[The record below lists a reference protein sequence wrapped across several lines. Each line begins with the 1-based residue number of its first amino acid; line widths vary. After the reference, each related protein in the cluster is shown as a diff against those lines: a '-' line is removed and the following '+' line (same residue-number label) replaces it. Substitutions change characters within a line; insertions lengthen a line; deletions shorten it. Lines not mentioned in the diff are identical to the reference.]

1 MSDFIAHVIAEL
13 DTSKVEAQLNALTNK
28 KYKLQF
34 DTLNASSITKDLENE
49 MAKAGKSAGSS
60 FSKNLSQSLSGA
72 NVSKQ
77 FSSINS
83 SIAQTNKNLNNVN
96 VHGLGNIVGSLTKYF
111 SAYRLIANSMQ
122 ELKNGFQFVN
132 ELDDAITNISYTM
145 DVSTS
150 QLQKFSTQAI
160 QMAQDLHTSAKTV
173 LESATLYA
181 NANESIESI
190 LTKTQTA
197 TMLSNVT
204 GMGGEKSAKTLQS
217 IMNQFDLTQDDL
229 LSISDTLQSVSQSM
243 AYDFSAGIDQIA
255 SGISTSGSVAKDA
268 GLSLQQYSSMLG
280 TIIEQTGLG
289 GSQVG
294 NALKTIFTRITKAS
308 ETSGTL
314 ASDISNAEASLRAV
328 GVEVRSSSGEFR
340 DLDSILGDLSNK
352 WDSISDTEKSN
363 ISFEVA
369 GTRQTNIIKS
379 LMKSWDKYE
388 QRVEDATNLTDSPTL
403 ANQEKYAESM
413 TGHLEELSAAAE
425 SFWATFIDTQSAK
438 SAVDFLTNVINLL
451 QKLTST
457 FGSLG
462 TIGAGMTLFSLFK
475 HGSYFTTMASAI
487 AESTGKFENFGAA
500 VSMAGTDLKGFLK
513 TPSGIATAVGAATAV
528 IGIAVQAYQNYQ
540 RELRETRE
548 AQLEQAQAAIS
559 NADAFEDA
567 YVLASQYAG
576 KTSLTADEESKFKAA
591 VEGASEALGGKSDA
605 FDSASGS
612 AQTYLEKLQA
622 VEAEQIK
629 QAKIDATKERD
640 AAEKLLKSDA
650 YSGWS
655 GSKVTIDLSGRTA
668 IEEFMEAKKVLQG
681 LMKDYIDEGTHG
693 EELEPLNWDIDNSN
707 MDAVV
712 DYYYKLINLQDQLAD
727 KNLTNND
734 IYDDSSKIIKNLK
747 DDVGAYVKAKYDE
760 LKYSYEAKNGIPTTV
775 EEYNKMHDSILDNID
790 ASHEYKDVLS
800 DMMQQ
805 DFSESIDFD
814 AIGESAGN
822 AAEQI
827 EKAAAN
833 ATSSLAQMS
842 QKAQDVVSSI
852 KSVQDVLN
860 AQTTGESMSLS
871 DWNAEELKDYR
882 SALEYVNGSLQLN
895 ADKVNEIVKAKGEEQ
910 KAVNDANK
918 AYAEAQYLA
927 NAGEIE
933 KLRAKIRDNTFAAD
947 ENADSVQ
954 SQIEAYQAQNDTL
967 LDTINSYDLMNASIT
982 EATSA
987 YQNWLNAQNAAQSGD
1002 MFDSSLEAM
1011 KKINDTL
1018 NDAESDSYGRIGN
1031 KDYKAAVDF
1040 IVPDSVDHED
1050 TEAVNSYMQS
1060 ISDLFTHDSD
1070 GNRNGLDIQAFC
1082 QKAVDAGLMTL
1093 DESTEEY
1100 KIAGQQTM
1108 QEFADGLGLSLPL
1121 VQAMFG
1127 EMEEFGAEFDWA
1139 DEANK
1144 TIGDLGVSATEAAEK
1159 LRSIDQ
1165 FKDLKIQM
1173 DVSDLATSE
1182 EKISALDA
1190 TIAEMQGVKGKV
1202 AVDSSE
1208 AEYANQVIQ
1217 YCITQKQM
1225 LSQPEVM
1232 QVDTSLVEGKIGEA
1246 IALFQQFQQAKE
1258 QLEATQALG
1267 LDTTQAQANLDAVTQ
1282 KIQGLDENVTATL
1295 NIDTSSVD
1303 TIQQSISN
1311 LTCEMMVKAGIDDS
1325 AIIGFQSE
1333 EHDAQ
1338 GKVTWDNDT
1347 AAVDAYSAAQK
1358 AANGTVKWYN
1368 DTSLVKTTFTATGT
1382 INWTNSGGGHSLNG
1396 TAHAY
1401 GTARASGDWGTA
1413 PGGETLV
1420 GELGQEIVVDPRTG
1434 MWYTVGDSGAE
1445 FVNIPKNA
1453 IVFNHKQT
1461 QSLLANGFVSGRA
1474 TALVGGTA
1482 AVTGG
1487 IKVSQAKK
1495 SSAYNEPV
1503 KKKSSSSNTATKSYN
1518 KSSKNNGSGSS
1529 KSSSS
1534 TTKDFEETFDW
1545 VEIALNR
1552 ISEAIDRVKT
1562 KAESVYKALTTK
1574 NNALG
1579 DEMALLSEKIELQ
1592 NQAYSQY
1599 MAQANSV
1606 GLSGEWQEK
1615 VKNGSIE
1622 LSKITD
1628 EDLADKIKDFQDFYE
1643 KAIEAKDAIAD
1654 LHEEIASLYKDKF
1667 DNVSDKYE
1675 GDLALLGHLTNV
1687 YKTGMDALQAQGYK
1701 GSIVYYKA
1709 LKQAETESIGVLKE
1723 ELKSMI
1729 DAYSEAM
1736 NSGEIEKGS
1745 SAWYDMQKAINSVK
1759 ESIQDAELSLLQ
1771 YEKSMRELNWEY
1783 FDYMEDR
1790 ISNITDEADFLIDL
1804 MANGKLFDDK
1814 GQMTDTGMA
1823 TMGLHGQNYNVD
1835 MAQADQYAKAIKEL
1849 NAEIAK
1855 DPYNTDLI
1863 ERRQELLEL
1872 QRKSILAAED
1882 EKQAMI
1888 DLVKDGIEAQLDSLK
1903 DLIDAYTDSLDSAK
1917 DLYDY
1922 QKKVKE
1928 QSDEIASLQKQLSA
1942 YAGDNSEET
1951 KATIQKIQVD
1961 LSKAM
1966 EELQE
1971 TEYEQYISDQKK
1983 LLDELYTEYETIL
1996 NARLDDV
2003 DALISDMIDTIN
2015 ANSSSIGDTIQ
2026 QECANVGYTL
2036 TESMNS
2042 IWTNEGGAFAVISKY
2057 GEQFL
2062 SQNTSTLNAILGI
2075 KAYTDA
2081 LIAKAD
2087 AEAKAKAEA
2096 TKKQTEASK
2105 PASQPSKPSNN
2116 TPSTPSKPARTD
2128 KDYYGV
2134 ALAIWNGNYGWG
2146 TGNTRVS
2153 RLKAKGFDAN
2163 RVQSIVN
2170 QMGREGYVRSGAW
2183 VGRYQGIRD
2192 LSPYHYNKYAVG
2204 LKNAPKAENA
2214 WVNELGNESIV
2225 KPSENAI
2232 VTHIAKGDSVLT
2244 ADATRNIWDMASD
2257 PSDFISKNLFSNGVR
2272 SDVEPRVYVDN
2283 RKIGEVEFNL
2293 PNVLNYEDFMR
2304 RMQRDNK
2311 FEGMIQDMTIGI
2323 VAGKSSLAKNKYRW

>member
-13 DTSKVEAQLNALTNK
+13 DTSKAEAQLNALTSK

-34 DTLNASSITKDLENE
+34 DTVDTASMMKNLESD
-49 MAKAGKSAGSS
+49 MAKAGKDAGSS
-60 FSKNLSQSLSGA
+60 FSKNLSQSLSSA
-72 NVSKQ
+72 NVNKQ
-77 FSSINS
+77 FSSINN

-96 VHGLGNIVGSLTKYF
+96 VHGLDNVIGSVTKYF
-111 SAYRLIANSMQ
+111 SAYRLIANGLQ
-122 ELKNGFQFVN
+122 ELKNGFQLVTAV
-132 ELDDAITNISYTM
+132 DDAMTNISYTM

-150 QLQKFSTQAI
+150 QLQKFSAQAI

-173 LESATLYA
+173 LEASTLYA

-190 LTKTQTA
+190 LAKTQTA

-204 GMGGEKSAKTLQS
+204 GMTGEKSAKTLQS

-314 ASDISNAEASLRAV
+314 ASDISNAEASLRSV
-328 GVEVRSSSGEFR
+328 GIEVRSSSGEFR
-340 DLDSILGDLSNK
+340 DLDSILGELAGK
-352 WDSISDTEKSN
+352 WDSLTDVEKSN

-379 LMKSWDKYE
+379 LMDSWDKYK
-388 QRVEDATNLTDSPTL
+388 QRVEDATNLTESPTL

-567 YVLASQYAG
+567 YVLAAQYAG

-612 AQTYLEKLQA
+612 AQTYLEKLQE

-629 QAKIDATKERD
+629 QAKINATKERD

-655 GSKVTIDLSGRTA
+655 GSKVTIDLSGRTGVD
-668 IEEFMEAKKVLQG
+668 EFVKAKEVLEG
-681 LMKDYIDEGTHG
+681 LMKDYIDLGTYG
-693 EELEPLNWDIDNSN
+693 EELEPLNWDADTSN

-747 DDVGAYVKAKYDE
+747 DDVDAYVKAKYDE

-775 EEYNKMHDSILDNID
+775 EEYDKMHDSILNNID
-790 ASHEYKDVLS
+790 ASQEYKDVLS

-814 AIGESAGN
+814 EIGESAEN

-954 SQIEAYQAQNDTL
+954 AQIEAYQAQNDTL

-1060 ISDLFTHDSD
+1060 ISDLFTHDSE

-1127 EMEEFGAEFDWA
+1127 EMEEFGAEFNWA

-1190 TIAEMQGVKGKV
+1190 TIAEMQEVKGKV

-1258 QLEATQALG
+1258 QLEAIQALG

-1282 KIQGLDENVTATL
+1282 KIQGLDENVTTTL
-1295 NIDTSSVD
+1295 SIDTSSVD
-1303 TIQQSISN
+1303 SIQETINN
-1311 LTCEMMVKAGIDDS
+1311 LTCKMLVDVGIDDS
-1325 AIIGFQSE
+1325 AIIGYQSE
-1333 EHDAQ
+1333 EHDAK
-1338 GKVTWDNDT
+1338 GTVEWDNNT

-1358 AANGTVKWYN
+1358 AATGEVKWYN
-1368 DTSLVKTTFTATGT
+1368 NTSLVKTTFTATGT

-1401 GTARASGDWGTA
+1401 GTAKASGDWGTA

-1654 LHEEIASLYKDKF
+1654 LHEEIAKLYKDKF

-1701 GSIVYYKA
+1701 GSTVYYKA

-1903 DLIDAYTDSLDSAK
+1903 DLMDAYTDSLDSAK

-1961 LSKAM
+1961 LSKAI

-2042 IWTNEGGAFAVISKY
+2042 IWTNEGGAFTVISKY

-2105 PASQPSKPSNN
+2105 PASQPSKPS

-2153 RLKAKGFDAN
+2153 RLQAKGFDAN

-2257 PSDFISKNLFSNGVR
+2257 PSDFISKNLFRNDILSGI
-2272 SDVEPRVYVDN
+2272 EPYMNVNNSRID
-2283 RKIGEVEFNL
+2283 EVTFNL
-2293 PNVLNYEDFMR
+2293 PSVVNYEEFMNR
-2304 RMQRDNK
+2304 AKKDMK
-2311 FEGMIQDMTIGI
+2311 FERMIQDMTIGR
-2323 VAGKSSLAKNKYRW
+2323 AMGGSQFAKNKYRW

>member
-13 DTSKVEAQLNALTNK
+13 DTSKAEAQLNALTNK

-34 DTLNASSITKDLENE
+34 DTLNASSITKDLESE

-173 LESATLYA
+173 LEASTLYA

-190 LTKTQTA
+190 LAKTQTA

-204 GMGGEKSAKTLQS
+204 GMTGEKSAKTLQS

-340 DLDSILGDLSNK
+340 DLDSILGDLSDK

-369 GTRQTNIIKS
+369 GTRQTNIIKN

-413 TGHLEELSAAAE
+413 TGHFEELSAAAE

-462 TIGAGMTLFSLFK
+462 TIGAGMTLFSVFK
-475 HGSYFTTMASAI
+475 NRSYLSSLLSVFTDYEKSI
-487 AESTGKFENFGAA
+487 SNIGAA
-500 VSMAGTDLKGFLK
+500 ASMAGADLKNFLK

-540 RELRETRE
+540 KELRETRE

-629 QAKIDATKERD
+629 QAKINATKERD

-655 GSKVTIDLSGRTA
+655 GSKVTIDLSGRTGVD
-668 IEEFMEAKKVLQG
+668 EFVKAKEVLEG
-681 LMKDYIDEGTHG
+681 LMKDYIDLGTYG
-693 EELEPLNWDIDNSN
+693 EELEPLNWDVDNSN

-712 DYYYKLINLQDQLAD
+712 DYYYQLINLQDQLAD

-747 DDVGAYVKAKYDE
+747 DDVDAYVKAKYDE

-775 EEYNKMHDSILDNID
+775 EEYDKMHDSILNNID
-790 ASHEYKDVLS
+790 ASQEYKDVLS

-967 LDTINSYDLMNASIT
+967 LDTINSYELMNASIT

-1127 EMEEFGAEFDWA
+1127 EMEEFGAEFNWA

-1190 TIAEMQGVKGKV
+1190 TIAEMQEVKGKV

-1401 GTARASGDWGTA
+1401 GTAKASGDWGTA

-1534 TTKDFEETFDW
+1534 STKDFEETFDW

-1654 LHEEIASLYKDKF
+1654 LHEEIAKLYKDKF

-1687 YKTGMDALQAQGYK
+1687 YKTGMDTLQAQGYK
-1701 GSIVYYKA
+1701 GSTVYYKA
-1709 LKQAETESIGVLKE
+1709 LQKAETESIGVLKE

-1783 FDYMEDR
+1783 FDYMEER

-1903 DLIDAYTDSLDSAK
+1903 DLMDAYTDSLDSAK

-1971 TEYEQYISDQKK
+1971 TEYDRYITDQKK
-1983 LLDELYTEYETIL
+1983 LLDDLYNEYELSL
-1996 NARLDDV
+1996 NARLDNV
-2003 DALISDMIDTIN
+2003 DAFLSDMIDSIN
-2015 ANSSSIGDTIQ
+2015 ANSSSISDTIQ

-2036 TESMNS
+2036 SETMNS
-2042 IWTNEGGAFAVISKY
+2042 IWTNDGGAFTVISKY
-2057 GEQFL
+2057 GDQFL
-2062 SQNTSTLNAILGI
+2062 TQNTSTLNAILGI

-2153 RLKAKGFDAN
+2153 RLQAKGFDAN

-2214 WVNELGNESIV
+2214 WVNELGSESIV

-2257 PSDFISKNLFSNGVR
+2257 PSDFISKNLFSNGIL
-2272 SDVEPRVYVDN
+2272 SGIEPYVNVDN
-2283 RKIGEVEFNL
+2283 SKIEKVEFIL
-2293 PNVLNYEDFMR
+2293 PNVQNYEDIMNR
-2304 RMQRDNK
+2304 ARKDMK
-2311 FEGMIQDMTIGI
+2311 FEGMIQAMTVRRLTG
-2323 VAGKSSLAKNKYRW
+2323 GSSLAKYKYKW

>member
-13 DTSKVEAQLNALTNK
+13 DTSKAEAQINALTNK
-28 KYKLQF
+28 KYKIQF
-34 DTLNASSITKDLENE
+34 DTINASSITKDLESE

-60 FSKNLSQSLSGA
+60 FSKSLSQSLSGA

-83 SIAQTNKNLNNVN
+83 SIAQTNKNLNNIN
-96 VHGLGNIVGSLTKYF
+96 VHGFGNIVGSLTKYF

-132 ELDDAITNISYTM
+132 KLDDAITN
-145 DVSTS
+145 
-150 QLQKFSTQAI
+150 
-160 QMAQDLHTSAKTV
+160 
-173 LESATLYA
+173 
-181 NANESIESI
+181 
-190 LTKTQTA
+190 
-197 TMLSNVT
+197 
-204 GMGGEKSAKTLQS
+204 
-217 IMNQFDLTQDDL
+217 
-229 LSISDTLQSVSQSM
+229 
-243 AYDFSAGIDQIA
+243 
-255 SGISTSGSVAKDA
+255 
-268 GLSLQQYSSMLG
+268 
-280 TIIEQTGLG
+280 
-289 GSQVG
+289 
-294 NALKTIFTRITKAS
+294 
-308 ETSGTL
+308 
-314 ASDISNAEASLRAV
+314 
-328 GVEVRSSSGEFR
+328 
-340 DLDSILGDLSNK
+340 
-352 WDSISDTEKSN
+352 
-363 ISFEVA
+363 
-369 GTRQTNIIKS
+369 
-379 LMKSWDKYE
+379 
-388 QRVEDATNLTDSPTL
+388 
-403 ANQEKYAESM
+403 
-413 TGHLEELSAAAE
+413 
-425 SFWATFIDTQSAK
+425 
-438 SAVDFLTNVINLL
+438 
-451 QKLTST
+451 
-457 FGSLG
+457 
-462 TIGAGMTLFSLFK
+462 
-475 HGSYFTTMASAI
+475 
-487 AESTGKFENFGAA
+487 
-500 VSMAGTDLKGFLK
+500 
-513 TPSGIATAVGAATAV
+513 
-528 IGIAVQAYQNYQ
+528 
-540 RELRETRE
+540 
-548 AQLEQAQAAIS
+548 IS

-612 AQTYLEKLQA
+612 AQTYLEKLQE
-622 VEAEQIK
+622 VEAEQVK
-629 QAKIDATKERD
+629 QAKINATKERD

-681 LMKDYIDEGTHG
+681 LMKDYIDEGTYG
-693 EELEPLNWDIDNSN
+693 EELEPLNWDVDNSN

-747 DDVGAYVKAKYDE
+747 DDVDAYVKAKYDE
-760 LKYSYEAKNGIPTTV
+760 LKYSYEAQNGIPTTV
-775 EEYNKMHDSILDNID
+775 DEYNKMHDSILNNID
-790 ASHEYKDVLS
+790 ASQEYKDVLS

-860 AQTTGESMSLS
+860 AQTTGKSMSLS
-871 DWNAEELKDYR
+871 DWNSEELKDYR
-882 SALEYVNGSLQLN
+882 STLEYVNGSLQLN

-910 KAVNDANK
+910 IAVNDANK
-918 AYAEAQYLA
+918 AYAESQYLA

-933 KLRAKIRDNTFAAD
+933 KLRAKIRDNTFAQD

-954 SQIEAYQAQNDTL
+954 AQIESYQAQNDTL
-967 LDTINSYDLMNASIT
+967 LDTINSYDLMNTSIT

-987 YQNWLNAQNAAQSGD
+987 YQNWLNAQKAAQSGD

-1050 TEAVNSYMQS
+1050 TEDVNSYMQS

-1070 GNRNGLDIQAFC
+1070 GNRNGLDIQA
-1082 QKAVDAGLMTL
+1082 
-1093 DESTEEY
+1093 
-1100 KIAGQQTM
+1100 
-1108 QEFADGLGLSLPL
+1108 
-1121 VQAMFG
+1121 
-1127 EMEEFGAEFDWA
+1127 
-1139 DEANK
+1139 
-1144 TIGDLGVSATEAAEK
+1144 
-1159 LRSIDQ
+1159 
-1165 FKDLKIQM
+1165 
-1173 DVSDLATSE
+1173 
-1182 EKISALDA
+1182 
-1190 TIAEMQGVKGKV
+1190 
-1202 AVDSSE
+1202 
-1208 AEYANQVIQ
+1208 
-1217 YCITQKQM
+1217 

-1282 KIQGLDENVTATL
+1282 KIQGLDENVTTTL
-1295 NIDTSSVD
+1295 SIDTSSVD
-1303 TIQQSISN
+1303 SIQETINN
-1311 LTCEMMVKAGIDDS
+1311 LTCKMLVDVGIDDS
-1325 AIIGFQSE
+1325 AIIGYQSE
-1333 EHDAQ
+1333 EHDAK
-1338 GKVTWDNDT
+1338 GTVEWDNNT

-1358 AANGTVKWYN
+1358 AATGEVKWYN
-1368 DTSLVKTTFTATGT
+1368 NTSLVKTTFTATGT

-1401 GTARASGDWGTA
+1401 GTAKASGDWGTA

-1503 KKKSSSSNTATKSYN
+1503 KKKSSSSNTAKKSYN
-1518 KSSKNNGSGSS
+1518 KSSS
-1529 KSSSS
+1529 KSSGGSTSS
-1534 TTKDFEETFDW
+1534 SSSTKDFEETFDW

-1574 NNALG
+1574 NSALG

-1654 LHEEIASLYKDKF
+1654 LHEEIAKLYKDKF

-1687 YKTGMDALQAQGYK
+1687 YKTGMDTLQAQGYK
-1701 GSIVYYKA
+1701 GSTVYYKA
-1709 LKQAETESIGVLKE
+1709 LQKAETESIGVLKE

-1759 ESIQDAELSLLQ
+1759 ESIQDAELSLIQ

-1971 TEYEQYISDQKK
+1971 TEYDRYITDQKK
-1983 LLDELYTEYETIL
+1983 LLDDLYNEYELSL
-1996 NARLDDV
+1996 NARLDNV
-2003 DALISDMIDTIN
+2003 DAFLSDMIDSIN
-2015 ANSSSIGDTIQ
+2015 ANSSSISDTIQ

-2036 TESMNS
+2036 SETMNS
-2042 IWTNEGGAFAVISKY
+2042 IWTNDGGAFTVISKY
-2057 GEQFL
+2057 GDQFL
-2062 SQNTSTLNAILGI
+2062 TQNTSTLNAILGI

-2153 RLKAKGFDAN
+2153 RLQAKGFDAN

-2214 WVNELGNESIV
+2214 WVNELGSESIV

-2272 SDVEPRVYVDN
+2272 SDIEPRVYVDN

>member
-13 DTSKVEAQLNALTNK
+13 DTSKAEAQLNALTSK

-34 DTLNASSITKDLENE
+34 DTLNASSITKDLESE

-96 VHGLGNIVGSLTKYF
+96 VHGLDNVIGSVTKYF
-111 SAYRLIANSMQ
+111 SAYRLIANGLQ
-122 ELKNGFQFVN
+122 ELKNGFQLVTAV
-132 ELDDAITNISYTM
+132 DDAMTNISYTM

-150 QLQKFSTQAI
+150 QLQKFSAQAI

-173 LESATLYA
+173 LEASTLYA

-190 LTKTQTA
+190 LTKTRTA

-204 GMGGEKSAKTLQS
+204 SMGGEKSAKTLQS

-340 DLDSILGDLSNK
+340 DLDSILGDLSDK

-369 GTRQTNIIKS
+369 GTRQNNIIKS

-388 QRVEDATNLTDSPTL
+388 QRVEDATNLTNSPTL

-425 SFWATFIDTQSAK
+425 SFWTTFIDTQSAK
-438 SAVDFLTNVINLL
+438 SAVDFLTNVIGLL
-451 QKLTST
+451 EKLTST

-475 HGSYFTTMASAI
+475 NRSYFSTMASAI

-612 AQTYLEKLQA
+612 AQTYLEKLQE
-622 VEAEQIK
+622 VEAEQVK
-629 QAKIDATKERD
+629 QAKINATKERD

-655 GSKVTIDLSGRTA
+655 GSKVTIDLSGRTGVD
-668 IEEFMEAKKVLQG
+668 EFVKAKEVLEG
-681 LMKDYIDEGTHG
+681 LMKDYIDLGTYG
-693 EELEPLNWDIDNSN
+693 EELEPLNWDADTSN

-712 DYYYKLINLQDQLAD
+712 DYYYQLINLQDQLAD

-747 DDVGAYVKAKYDE
+747 DDVDAYVKAKYDE

-775 EEYNKMHDSILDNID
+775 DEYNKMHDSILNNID
-790 ASHEYKDVLS
+790 ASQEYKDVLS

-814 AIGESAGN
+814 AIGDSAGN

-860 AQTTGESMSLS
+860 AQTTGKSMSLS
-871 DWNAEELKDYR
+871 DWNSEELKDYR

-895 ADKVNEIVKAKGEEQ
+895 ADKVNEIVKAKSEEQ
-910 KAVNDANK
+910 IAVNDANK
-918 AYAEAQYLA
+918 AYAESQYLA

-933 KLRAKIRDNTFAAD
+933 KLRAKIRDNTFAAN
-947 ENADSVQ
+947 ENAESVQ
-954 SQIEAYQAQNDTL
+954 AQIEAYQAQNDTL

-987 YQNWLNAQNAAQSGD
+987 YQNWLNAQNGSDYGD
-1002 MFDSSLEAM
+1002 M
-1011 KKINDTL
+1011 T
-1018 NDAESDSYGRIGN
+1018 NDAVSAIQRIRDTYDSNSDVFGDFGS
-1031 KDYKAAVDF
+1031 KKFEAAIDF
-1040 IVPDSVDHED
+1040 IVPDSVDGDDLSAIE
-1050 TEAVNSYMQS
+1050 SYM
-1060 ISDLFTHDSD
+1060 SDFKQYLKFDD
-1070 GNRNGLDIQAFC
+1070 NG
-1082 QKAVDAGLMTL
+1082 AVDGLNIDKFLENSVNAGLMKYSEDDGFQIL
-1093 DESTEEY
+1093 GGKKMED
-1100 KIAGQQTM
+1100 
-1108 QEFADGLGLSLPL
+1108 FAEGLNMSSGM
-1121 VQAMFG
+1121 VQAF
-1127 EMEEFGAEFDWA
+1127 FDKLQLKGADFDWA

-1190 TIAEMQGVKGKV
+1190 TIAEMQEVKGKV

-1258 QLEATQALG
+1258 QLEAIQALG

-1396 TAHAY
+1396 TAHAC
-1401 GTARASGDWGTA
+1401 GTAKAGGDWGTA
-1413 PGGETLV
+1413 PGGKTLV
-1420 GELGQEIVVDPRTG
+1420 GELGREIVVDPHTG
-1434 MWYTVGDSGAE
+1434 RWYTVGDNGAE
-1445 FVNIPKNA
+1445 FRDIPAGA
-1453 IVFNHKQT
+1453 IVFNHIQSE
-1461 QSLLANGFVSGRA
+1461 SLLENGYVAGRAAALVSG
-1474 TALVGGTA
+1474 TALV
-1482 AVTGG
+1482 TGG
-1487 IKVSQAKK
+1487 YKPYKPSSSPSTKK
-1495 SSAYNEPV
+1495 S
-1503 KKKSSSSNTATKSYN
+1503 
-1518 KSSKNNGSGSS
+1518 SS

-1534 TTKDFEETFDW
+1534 SGGSSSSRSSSGSSSLKSSSSSSSSSSEKDFEETFDW
-1545 VEIALNR
+1545 IEIAIKR
-1552 ISEAIDRVKT
+1552 ISEAIDRVKV
-1562 KAESVYKALTTK
+1562 KAESAFKTLAK
-1574 NNALG
+1574 RNSAAA
-1579 DEMALLSEKIELQ
+1579 DEISLITQQINTQ
-1592 NQAYSQY
+1592 NQAYTRY
-1599 MAQANSV
+1599 MQQANSV
-1606 GLSGEWQEK
+1606 GLSSDWMDK
-1615 VKNGSIE
+1615 VKNGTIDIST
-1622 LSKITD
+1622 ITD

-1643 KAIEAKDAIAD
+1643 KAIETKDAVAD

-1701 GSIVYYKA
+1701 GSTVYYKA
-1709 LKQAETESIGVLKE
+1709 LQKAETESIVVLKE

-1759 ESIQDAELSLLQ
+1759 ESIQDAELSLIQ

-1903 DLIDAYTDSLDSAK
+1903 DLMDAYTDSLDSAK

-2042 IWTNEGGAFAVISKY
+2042 IWTNEGGAFTVISKY

-2087 AEAKAKAEA
+2087 AEAKAKEEA

-2153 RLKAKGFDAN
+2153 RLQAKGFDAN

-2214 WVNELGNESIV
+2214 WVNELGSESIV

-2272 SDVEPRVYVDN
+2272 SDVKPRVYVDN

>member
-13 DTSKVEAQLNALTNK
+13 DTSKAEAQINALTSK
-28 KYKLQF
+28 KHKLQF
-34 DTLNASSITKDLENE
+34 DTVDTASMMKNLESD
-49 MAKAGKSAGSS
+49 MAKAGKDAGSS
-60 FSKNLSQSLSGA
+60 FSKNLSQSLSSA
-72 NVSKQ
+72 NVNKQ
-77 FSSINS
+77 FSSINN

-96 VHGLGNIVGSLTKYF
+96 VHGLDNVIGSVTKYF
-111 SAYRLIANSMQ
+111 SAYRLIANGLQ
-122 ELKNGFQFVN
+122 ELKNGFQLVTAV
-132 ELDDAITNISYTM
+132 DDAMTNISYTM

-150 QLQKFSTQAI
+150 QLQKFSAQAI

-173 LESATLYA
+173 LEASTLYA

-204 GMGGEKSAKTLQS
+204 SMGGEKSAKTLQS

-289 GSQVG
+289 GSQIG

-340 DLDSILGDLSNK
+340 DLDSILGDLSDK

-388 QRVEDATNLTDSPTL
+388 QRVEDATNLTNSPTL

-475 HGSYFTTMASAI
+475 HGSYFSTMASAI

-591 VEGASEALGGKSDA
+591 VESASEALGGKSDA

-612 AQTYLEKLQA
+612 AQTYLEKLQE
-622 VEAEQIK
+622 VEAEQIR
-629 QAKIDATKERD
+629 QAKINATKERD

-681 LMKDYIDEGTHG
+681 LMKDYIDEGTYG
-693 EELEPLNWDIDNSN
+693 EELEPLNWDVDNSN

-747 DDVGAYVKAKYDE
+747 DDVDAYVKAKYDE
-760 LKYSYEAKNGIPTTV
+760 LKYSYEAKNGISTTV
-775 EEYNKMHDSILDNID
+775 DEYNKMHDSILNNID
-790 ASHEYKDVLS
+790 ASQEYKDVLS

-967 LDTINSYDLMNASIT
+967 LDTINSYELMNASIT

-1050 TEAVNSYMQS
+1050 TKAVNSYMQS
-1060 ISDLFTHDSD
+1060 ISDLFTHDSE

-1127 EMEEFGAEFDWA
+1127 EMEEFGAEFNWA

-1190 TIAEMQGVKGKV
+1190 TIAEMQEVKGKV

-1246 IALFQQFQQAKE
+1246 IALFQKFQQAKE

-1368 DTSLVKTTFTATGT
+1368 DISLVKTTFTATGT

-1396 TAHAY
+1396 TAHAS
-1401 GTARASGDWGTA
+1401 GTAKAGGNWGTA

-1434 MWYTVGDSGAE
+1434 MWHLVGISGAE

-1461 QSLLANGFVSGRA
+1461 QSLLANGFVAGRA
-1474 TALVGGTA
+1474 SALVSGTA
-1482 AVTGG
+1482 AVTGS

-1518 KSSKNNGSGSS
+1518 KSSKSSGSS
-1529 KSSSS
+1529 SSSS
-1534 TTKDFEETFDW
+1534 STKDFEETFDW

-1654 LHEEIASLYKDKF
+1654 LHEEIAKLYKDKF

-1687 YKTGMDALQAQGYK
+1687 YKTGMDTLQAQGYK
-1701 GSIVYYKA
+1701 GSTVYYKA
-1709 LKQAETESIGVLKE
+1709 LQKAETESIGVLKE

-1759 ESIQDAELSLLQ
+1759 ESIQDAELSLIQ

-1971 TEYEQYISDQKK
+1971 TEYDRYITDQKK
-1983 LLDELYTEYETIL
+1983 LLDDLYNEYELSL
-1996 NARLDDV
+1996 NARLDNV
-2003 DALISDMIDTIN
+2003 DAFLSDMIDSIN
-2015 ANSSSIGDTIQ
+2015 ANSSSISDTIQ

-2036 TESMNS
+2036 SETMNS
-2042 IWTNEGGAFAVISKY
+2042 IWTNDGGAFTVISKY
-2057 GEQFL
+2057 GDQFL
-2062 SQNTSTLNAILGI
+2062 TQNTSTLNAILGI

-2116 TPSTPSKPARTD
+2116 THSTPSKPARTD

-2153 RLKAKGFDAN
+2153 RLQAKGFDAN

-2214 WVNELGNESIV
+2214 WVNELGSESIV

-2257 PSDFISKNLFSNGVR
+2257 PSGFISGNLFNNGIL
-2272 SDVEPRVYVDN
+2272 SGLEPYMRVN
-2283 RKIGEVEFNL
+2283 NNSIGEVTFNL
-2293 PNVLNYEDFMR
+2293 PNVTNYEEFMNR
-2304 RMQRDNK
+2304 AKKDEK
-2311 FEGMIQDMTIGI
+2311 FEDMIQAMTIGV
-2323 VAGKSSLAKNKYRW
+2323 VAGKSTLAKNKYKW

>member
-13 DTSKVEAQLNALTNK
+13 DTSKAEAQLNALTSK

-34 DTLNASSITKDLENE
+34 DTINASSITKDLESE

-96 VHGLGNIVGSLTKYF
+96 VHGLDNVIGSVTKYF
-111 SAYRLIANSMQ
+111 SAYRLIANGLQ
-122 ELKNGFQFVN
+122 ELKNGFQLVTAV
-132 ELDDAITNISYTM
+132 DDAMTNISYTM

-150 QLQKFSTQAI
+150 QLQKFSAQAI

-173 LESATLYA
+173 LEASTLYA
-181 NANESIESI
+181 NANESMESI

-340 DLDSILGDLSNK
+340 DLDSILGDLSDK

-388 QRVEDATNLTDSPTL
+388 QRVEDATNLTNSPTL

-425 SFWATFIDTQSAK
+425 SFWTTFIDTQSAK

-462 TIGAGMTLFSLFK
+462 TIGAGMTLFSVFK
-475 HGSYFTTMASAI
+475 NRSYLSSLLSVFTDYEKSI
-487 AESTGKFENFGAA
+487 SNIGAA
-500 VSMAGTDLKGFLK
+500 ASMAGADLKNFLK

-540 RELRETRE
+540 KELRETRE

-612 AQTYLEKLQA
+612 AQTYLEKLQE

-629 QAKIDATKERD
+629 QAKINATKERD

-655 GSKVTIDLSGRTA
+655 GSKVTIDLSGRTGVD
-668 IEEFMEAKKVLQG
+668 EFVKAKEVLEG
-681 LMKDYIDEGTHG
+681 LMKDYIDLGTYG
-693 EELEPLNWDIDNSN
+693 EELEPLNWDVDNSN

-712 DYYYKLINLQDQLAD
+712 DYYYQLINLQDQLAD

-747 DDVGAYVKAKYDE
+747 DDVDAYVKAKYDE

-775 EEYNKMHDSILDNID
+775 EEYDKMHDSILNNID
-790 ASHEYKDVLS
+790 ASQEYKDVLS

-967 LDTINSYDLMNASIT
+967 LDTINSYELMNASIT

-1127 EMEEFGAEFDWA
+1127 EMEEFGAEFNWA

-1190 TIAEMQGVKGKV
+1190 TIAEMQEVKGKV

-1311 LTCEMMVKAGIDDS
+1311 LTCEMMVKAGIDDG

-1338 GKVTWDNDT
+1338 GKVTWNNDT

-1401 GTARASGDWGTA
+1401 GTAKASGDWGTA

-1534 TTKDFEETFDW
+1534 STKDFEETFDW

-1552 ISEAIDRVKT
+1552 ISEAIDRVKV
-1562 KAESVYKALTTK
+1562 KAESAFKTLAK
-1574 NNALG
+1574 RNSAAA
-1579 DEMALLSEKIELQ
+1579 DEISLITQQINTQ
-1592 NQAYSQY
+1592 NQAYTRY
-1599 MAQANSV
+1599 MQQANSV
-1606 GLSGEWQEK
+1606 GLSSDWMDK
-1615 VKNGSIE
+1615 VKNGTIDIST
-1622 LSKITD
+1622 ITD
-1628 EDLADKIKDFQDFYE
+1628 EDLSDKIKDFQDFYE

-1654 LHEEIASLYKDKF
+1654 LHEEIAKLYKDKF

-1687 YKTGMDALQAQGYK
+1687 YKTGMDTLQAQGYK
-1701 GSIVYYKA
+1701 GSTVYYKA
-1709 LKQAETESIGVLKE
+1709 LQKAETESISVLKE

-1759 ESIQDAELSLLQ
+1759 ESIQDAELSLIQ

-1835 MAQADQYAKAIKEL
+1835 MVQADQYAKAIKEL

-1903 DLIDAYTDSLDSAK
+1903 DLIDAYTDSLD
-1917 DLYDY
+1917 LYDY

-1971 TEYEQYISDQKK
+1971 TEYDRYITDQKK
-1983 LLDELYTEYETIL
+1983 LLDDLYNEYELSL
-1996 NARLDDV
+1996 NARLDNV
-2003 DALISDMIDTIN
+2003 DAFLSDMIDSIN
-2015 ANSSSIGDTIQ
+2015 ANSSSISDTIQ

-2036 TESMNS
+2036 SETMNS
-2042 IWTNEGGAFAVISKY
+2042 IWTNDGGAFTVISKY
-2057 GEQFL
+2057 GDQFL
-2062 SQNTSTLNAILGI
+2062 TQNTSTLNAILGI

-2116 TPSTPSKPARTD
+2116 TPSIPSKPARTD

-2153 RLKAKGFDAN
+2153 RLQAKGFDAN

-2214 WVNELGNESIV
+2214 WVNELGSESIV

-2283 RKIGEVEFNL
+2283 RKIGEVEINL

>member
-13 DTSKVEAQLNALTNK
+13 DTSKAEAQLNALTKK

-34 DTLNASSITKDLENE
+34 DTLNASSITKDLESE

-173 LESATLYA
+173 LEASTLYA

-190 LTKTQTA
+190 LAKTQTA

-340 DLDSILGDLSNK
+340 DLDSILGDLSDK

-475 HGSYFTTMASAI
+475 HGSYFSTMASAI

-576 KTSLTADEESKFKAA
+576 KTSLTADEESKFKTA

-605 FDSASGS
+605 FDTASGS

-629 QAKIDATKERD
+629 QAKINATKERD

-681 LMKDYIDEGTHG
+681 LMKDYIDEGTYG
-693 EELEPLNWDIDNSN
+693 EELEPLNWDVDNSN

-747 DDVGAYVKAKYDE
+747 DDVDAYVKAKYDE

-790 ASHEYKDVLS
+790 ASQEYKDVLS

-814 AIGESAGN
+814 AIGKSAGN

-967 LDTINSYDLMNASIT
+967 LDTINSYELMNASIT

-1050 TEAVNSYMQS
+1050 IESVNSYMQS
-1060 ISDLFTHDSD
+1060 ISDLFTHDSE

-1127 EMEEFGAEFDWA
+1127 EMEEFGAEFNWA

-1190 TIAEMQGVKGKV
+1190 TIAEMQEVKGKV

-1282 KIQGLDENVTATL
+1282 KIQGLDENVTTTL
-1295 NIDTSSVD
+1295 SIDTSSVD
-1303 TIQQSISN
+1303 SIQETINN
-1311 LTCEMMVKAGIDDS
+1311 LTCKMLIDVGIDDS
-1325 AIIGFQSE
+1325 AIIGYQSE
-1333 EHDAQ
+1333 EHDAK
-1338 GKVTWDNDT
+1338 GTVEWDNNT

-1358 AANGTVKWYN
+1358 AATGEVKWYN
-1368 DTSLVKTTFTATGT
+1368 NTSLVKTTFTATGT

-1401 GTARASGDWGTA
+1401 GTAKASGDWGTA

-1534 TTKDFEETFDW
+1534 STKDFEETFDW

-1654 LHEEIASLYKDKF
+1654 LHEEIAKLYKDKF

-1687 YKTGMDALQAQGYK
+1687 YKTGMDTLQAQGYK
-1701 GSIVYYKA
+1701 GSTVYYKA
-1709 LKQAETESIGVLKE
+1709 LQKAETESIGVLKE

-1745 SAWYDMQKAINSVK
+1745 SAWYNMQKAINSVK
-1759 ESIQDAELSLLQ
+1759 ESIQDAELSLIQ

-1903 DLIDAYTDSLDSAK
+1903 DLMDAYTDSLDSAK

-2042 IWTNEGGAFAVISKY
+2042 IWTNEGGAFTVISKY

-2116 TPSTPSKPARTD
+2116 TPSTPAKPARTD

-2153 RLKAKGFDAN
+2153 RLQAKGFDAN

>member
-13 DTSKVEAQLNALTNK
+13 DTSKAEAQLNALTSK

-34 DTLNASSITKDLENE
+34 DTLNASSITKDLESE

-60 FSKNLSQSLSGA
+60 FSKSLSQSLSGA

-96 VHGLGNIVGSLTKYF
+96 IHGLGNIVGSLTKYF

-173 LESATLYA
+173 LEASTLYA

-190 LTKTQTA
+190 LAKTQTA

-204 GMGGEKSAKTLQS
+204 GMGGKKSAKTLQS

-340 DLDSILGDLSNK
+340 DLDSILGDLSDK

-475 HGSYFTTMASAI
+475 NRSYFSTMASAI

-540 RELRETRE
+540 KELRETRE

-591 VEGASEALGGKSDA
+591 VESASEALGGKSDA
-605 FDSASGS
+605 FDTASGS

-629 QAKIDATKERD
+629 QAKINATKERD

-681 LMKDYIDEGTHG
+681 LMKDYIDEGTYG
-693 EELEPLNWDIDNSN
+693 EELEPLNWDVDNSN

-747 DDVGAYVKAKYDE
+747 DDVDAYVKAKYDE

-775 EEYNKMHDSILDNID
+775 DEYNKMHDSILNNID
-790 ASHEYKDVLS
+790 ASQEYKDVLS

-805 DFSESIDFD
+805 DFSKSIDFD

-954 SQIEAYQAQNDTL
+954 AQIEAYQAQNDTL

-1050 TEAVNSYMQS
+1050 TKAVNSYMQS
-1060 ISDLFTHDSD
+1060 ISDLFTHDSE

-1127 EMEEFGAEFDWA
+1127 EMEEFGAEFNWA

-1144 TIGDLGVSATEAAEK
+1144 TIGDLGVSAIEAAEK

-1190 TIAEMQGVKGKV
+1190 TIAEMQEVKGKV

-1396 TAHAY
+1396 TAHAS
-1401 GTARASGDWGTA
+1401 GTAKAGGNWGTA

-1420 GELGQEIVVDPRTG
+1420 GELGQEIVVDSRTG
-1434 MWYTVGDSGAE
+1434 IWYTVGDSGAE

-1461 QSLLANGFVSGRA
+1461 QSLLSNGFVSGRA
-1474 TALVGGTA
+1474 SALAWGTA

-1518 KSSKNNGSGSS
+1518 KSSKSSGSGSS
-1529 KSSSS
+1529 KSSSG

-1552 ISEAIDRVKT
+1552 ITEAIDRVKV

-1574 NNALG
+1574 NNSLG
-1579 DEMALLSEKIELQ
+1579 DEMTLLSEKINLQ

-1599 MAQANSV
+1599 MAQANAV

-1643 KAIEAKDAIAD
+1643 KAIEAKDAVAD
-1654 LHEEIASLYKDKF
+1654 LHEEIAKLYKDKF
-1667 DNVSDKYE
+1667 ENVSDKYE

-1701 GSIVYYKA
+1701 GSKVYYKA
-1709 LKQAETESIGVLKE
+1709 LEQAETDSISVLKD
-1723 ELKSMI
+1723 ELKAQI
-1729 DAYSEAM
+1729 EAYSEAM

-1745 SAWYDMQKAINSVK
+1745 SALYDMQKAINSTK
-1759 ESIQDAELSLLQ
+1759 ESIQDAELSLLL
-1771 YEKSMRELNWEY
+1771 YEKSMRELDWEY

-1903 DLIDAYTDSLDSAK
+1903 DLMDAYTESLNSAK
-1917 DLYDY
+1917 ALYDY

-2042 IWTNEGGAFAVISKY
+2042 IWTNEGGAFTVISKY

-2153 RLKAKGFDAN
+2153 RLQAKGFDAN

-2257 PSDFISKNLFSNGVR
+2257 PSDFISKNLMSNKAIP
-2272 SDVEPRVYVDN
+2272 SIEPYMNIDN
-2283 RKIGEVEFNL
+2283 RQVGEVSFNL
-2293 PNVLNYEDFMR
+2293 PNVRNYEEFMR
-2304 RMQRDNK
+2304 RMQRDDK
-2311 FEGMIQDMTIGI
+2311 FEKMICDMTIGRI
-2323 VAGKSSLAKNKYRW
+2323 NGGSQFSKLKYRW

>member
-13 DTSKVEAQLNALTNK
+13 DTSKAEAQLNALTSK

-34 DTLNASSITKDLENE
+34 DTLNASSITKDLESE

-173 LESATLYA
+173 LEASTLYA

-190 LTKTQTA
+190 LAKTQTA

-204 GMGGEKSAKTLQS
+204 SMGGEKSAKTLQS

-340 DLDSILGDLSNK
+340 DLDSILGDLSDK

-388 QRVEDATNLTDSPTL
+388 QRVEDATNLTNSPTL

-438 SAVDFLTNVINLL
+438 SAVDFLTNVIGLL
-451 QKLTST
+451 EKLTST

-475 HGSYFTTMASAI
+475 HGSYFSTMASAI

-591 VEGASEALGGKSDA
+591 VEDASEALGVKSDA

-629 QAKIDATKERD
+629 QAKINATKERD

-747 DDVGAYVKAKYDE
+747 DDVDAYVKAKYDE

-775 EEYNKMHDSILDNID
+775 EEYNKMHDSILNNID
-790 ASHEYKDVLS
+790 ASQEYKDVLS

-860 AQTTGESMSLS
+860 AQTTGKSMSLS
-871 DWNAEELKDYR
+871 DWSSEELKDYR

-895 ADKVNEIVKAKGEEQ
+895 ADRVNEIVKAKGEEQ
-910 KAVNDANK
+910 IAVNDANK
-918 AYAEAQYLA
+918 AYAESQYLA

-947 ENADSVQ
+947 ENAESVQ
-954 SQIEAYQAQNDTL
+954 AQIEAYQAQNDTL
-967 LDTINSYDLMNASIT
+967 LDTINSYNLMNASIT

-987 YQNWLNAQNAAQSGD
+987 YQNWLNAQSGSDYGD
-1002 MFDSSLEAM
+1002 MA
-1011 KKINDTL
+1011 
-1018 NDAESDSYGRIGN
+1018 NDAVSAIQRIRDTYDSNSDVFGDFGS
-1031 KDYKAAVDF
+1031 KKFEAAIDF
-1040 IVPDSVDHED
+1040 IVPDSVDGDDLSAIE
-1050 TEAVNSYMQS
+1050 SYM
-1060 ISDLFTHDSD
+1060 SDFKQYLKFDD
-1070 GNRNGLDIQAFC
+1070 NG
-1082 QKAVDAGLMTL
+1082 AVDGLNIDKFLENSVNAGLMKYSEDDGFQVL
-1093 DESTEEY
+1093 GGKKMED
-1100 KIAGQQTM
+1100 
-1108 QEFADGLGLSLPL
+1108 FAEGLNMSSGM
-1121 VQAMFG
+1121 VQAFFD
-1127 EMEEFGAEFDWA
+1127 ELQLKGADFDWA

-1165 FKDLKIQM
+1165 FKNLKIQM

-1190 TIAEMQGVKGKV
+1190 TISEMQEVKGKV

-1282 KIQGLDENVTATL
+1282 KIQGLDENVTTTL
-1295 NIDTSSVD
+1295 SIDTSSVD
-1303 TIQQSISN
+1303 SIQETINN
-1311 LTCEMMVKAGIDDS
+1311 LTCKMLVDVGIDDS
-1325 AIIGFQSE
+1325 AIIGYQSE
-1333 EHDAQ
+1333 EHNAK
-1338 GKVTWDNDT
+1338 GTVEWDNNT

-1358 AANGTVKWYN
+1358 AATGEVKWYN
-1368 DTSLVKTTFTATGT
+1368 NTSLVKTTFTATGT

-1401 GTARASGDWGTA
+1401 GTAKASGDWGTA
-1413 PGGETLV
+1413 PGGKTLV
-1420 GELGQEIVVDPRTG
+1420 GELGREIVVDPHTG
-1434 MWYTVGDSGAE
+1434 RWYTVGDNGAE
-1445 FVNIPKNA
+1445 FRDIPAGA
-1453 IVFNHKQT
+1453 IVFNHVQSE
-1461 QSLLANGFVSGRA
+1461 SLLENGYVAGRAAALVSG
-1474 TALVGGTA
+1474 TALV
-1482 AVTGG
+1482 TGG
-1487 IKVSQAKK
+1487 YKPYKPSSSPSTKK
-1495 SSAYNEPV
+1495 S
-1503 KKKSSSSNTATKSYN
+1503 
-1518 KSSKNNGSGSS
+1518 SS

-1534 TTKDFEETFDW
+1534 SGGSSSSRSSSGSSSSKSSSSSSNSSSEKDFEETFDW
-1545 VEIALNR
+1545 IEIAIKR
-1552 ISEAIDRVKT
+1552 ISEAIDRVKV
-1562 KAESVYKALTTK
+1562 KAESAFKTLTK
-1574 NNALG
+1574 RNSAAA
-1579 DEMALLSEKIELQ
+1579 DEISLITQQINTQ
-1592 NQAYSQY
+1592 NQAYTRY
-1599 MAQANSV
+1599 MQQANSV
-1606 GLSGEWQEK
+1606 GLSSDWMDK
-1615 VKNGSIE
+1615 VKNGTIDIST
-1622 LSKITD
+1622 ITD
-1628 EDLADKIKDFQDFYE
+1628 EDLADKIKNFQDFYE

-1701 GSIVYYKA
+1701 GSSVYYKA

-2042 IWTNEGGAFAVISKY
+2042 IWTNEGGAFTVISKY

-2105 PASQPSKPSNN
+2105 PASQPSKPS

-2134 ALAIWNGNYGWG
+2134 ALAIWNGNYCWG

-2153 RLKAKGFDAN
+2153 RLQAKGFDAN

-2257 PSDFISKNLFSNGVR
+2257 PSDFISKNLFRNDILSGI
-2272 SDVEPRVYVDN
+2272 EPYMNVNNSRID
-2283 RKIGEVEFNL
+2283 EVTFNL
-2293 PNVLNYEDFMR
+2293 PSVVNYEEFMNR
-2304 RMQRDNK
+2304 AKKDMK
-2311 FEGMIQDMTIGI
+2311 FERMIQDMTIGR
-2323 VAGKSSLAKNKYRW
+2323 AMGGSQFAKNKYRW

>member
-1 MSDFIAHVIAEL
+1 
-13 DTSKVEAQLNALTNK
+13 
-28 KYKLQF
+28 
-34 DTLNASSITKDLENE
+34 
-49 MAKAGKSAGSS
+49 
-60 FSKNLSQSLSGA
+60 
-72 NVSKQ
+72 
-77 FSSINS
+77 
-83 SIAQTNKNLNNVN
+83 
-96 VHGLGNIVGSLTKYF
+96 
-111 SAYRLIANSMQ
+111 
-122 ELKNGFQFVN
+122 
-132 ELDDAITNISYTM
+132 
-145 DVSTS
+145 
-150 QLQKFSTQAI
+150 
-160 QMAQDLHTSAKTV
+160 
-173 LESATLYA
+173 
-181 NANESIESI
+181 
-190 LTKTQTA
+190 
-197 TMLSNVT
+197 
-204 GMGGEKSAKTLQS
+204 
-217 IMNQFDLTQDDL
+217 
-229 LSISDTLQSVSQSM
+229 
-243 AYDFSAGIDQIA
+243 
-255 SGISTSGSVAKDA
+255 
-268 GLSLQQYSSMLG
+268 MLG

-340 DLDSILGDLSNK
+340 DLDSILGDLSDK

-369 GTRQTNIIKS
+369 GTRQTNIIKN

-413 TGHLEELSAAAE
+413 TGHFEELSAAAE

-462 TIGAGMTLFSLFK
+462 TIGAGMTLFSVFK
-475 HGSYFTTMASAI
+475 NRSYLSSLLSVFTDYEKSI
-487 AESTGKFENFGAA
+487 SNIGAA
-500 VSMAGTDLKGFLK
+500 ASMAGADLKNFLK

-540 RELRETRE
+540 KELRETRE

-629 QAKIDATKERD
+629 QAKINATKERD

-655 GSKVTIDLSGRTA
+655 GSKVTIDLSGRTGVD
-668 IEEFMEAKKVLQG
+668 EFVKAKEVLEG
-681 LMKDYIDEGTHG
+681 LMKDYIDLGTYG
-693 EELEPLNWDIDNSN
+693 EELEPLNWDVDNSN

-712 DYYYKLINLQDQLAD
+712 DYYYQLINLQDQLAD

-747 DDVGAYVKAKYDE
+747 DDVDAYVKAKYDE

-775 EEYNKMHDSILDNID
+775 EEYDKMHDSILNNID
-790 ASHEYKDVLS
+790 ASQEYKDVLS

-967 LDTINSYDLMNASIT
+967 LDTINSYELMNASIT

-1127 EMEEFGAEFDWA
+1127 EMEEFGAEFNWA

-1190 TIAEMQGVKGKV
+1190 TIAEMQEVKGKV

-1401 GTARASGDWGTA
+1401 GTAKASGDWGTA

-1534 TTKDFEETFDW
+1534 STKDFEETFDW

-1654 LHEEIASLYKDKF
+1654 LHEEIAKLYKDKF

-1687 YKTGMDALQAQGYK
+1687 YKTGMDTLQAQGYK
-1701 GSIVYYKA
+1701 GSTVYYKA
-1709 LKQAETESIGVLKE
+1709 LQKAETESIGVLKE

-1783 FDYMEDR
+1783 FDYMEER

-1903 DLIDAYTDSLDSAK
+1903 DLMDAYTDSLDSAK

-1971 TEYEQYISDQKK
+1971 TEYDRYITDQKK
-1983 LLDELYTEYETIL
+1983 LLDDLYNEYELSL
-1996 NARLDDV
+1996 NARLDNV
-2003 DALISDMIDTIN
+2003 DAFLSDMIDSIN
-2015 ANSSSIGDTIQ
+2015 ANSSSISDTIQ

-2036 TESMNS
+2036 SETMNS
-2042 IWTNEGGAFAVISKY
+2042 IWTNDGGAFTVISKY
-2057 GEQFL
+2057 GDQFL
-2062 SQNTSTLNAILGI
+2062 TQNTSTLNAILGI

-2153 RLKAKGFDAN
+2153 RLQAKGFDAN

-2214 WVNELGNESIV
+2214 WVNELGSESIV

-2257 PSDFISKNLFSNGVR
+2257 PSDFISKNLFSNGIL
-2272 SDVEPRVYVDN
+2272 SGIEPYVNVDN
-2283 RKIGEVEFNL
+2283 SKIEKVEFIL
-2293 PNVLNYEDFMR
+2293 PNVQNYEDIMNR
-2304 RMQRDNK
+2304 ARKDMK
-2311 FEGMIQDMTIGI
+2311 FEGMIQAMTVRRLTG
-2323 VAGKSSLAKNKYRW
+2323 GSSLAKYKYKW

>member
-13 DTSKVEAQLNALTNK
+13 DTSKAEAQLNALTSK

-34 DTLNASSITKDLENE
+34 DTINASSITKDLESE

-96 VHGLGNIVGSLTKYF
+96 VHGLDNVIGSVTKYF
-111 SAYRLIANSMQ
+111 SAYRLIANGLQ
-122 ELKNGFQFVN
+122 ELKNGFQLVTAV
-132 ELDDAITNISYTM
+132 DDAMTNISYTM

-150 QLQKFSTQAI
+150 QLQKFSAQAI

-173 LESATLYA
+173 LEASTLYA
-181 NANESIESI
+181 NANESMESI

-204 GMGGEKSAKTLQS
+204 GMGGKKSAKTLQS

-340 DLDSILGDLSNK
+340 DLDSILGDLSDK

-413 TGHLEELSAAAE
+413 TGHIEELSAAAE

-462 TIGAGMTLFSLFK
+462 TIGAGMTLFSVFK
-475 HGSYFTTMASAI
+475 NRSYLSSLLSVFTDYEKSI
-487 AESTGKFENFGAA
+487 SNIGAA
-500 VSMAGTDLKGFLK
+500 ASMAGADLKNFLK

-540 RELRETRE
+540 KELRETRE

-612 AQTYLEKLQA
+612 AQTYLEKLQE

-629 QAKIDATKERD
+629 QAKINATKERD

-655 GSKVTIDLSGRTA
+655 GSKVTIDLSGRTGVD
-668 IEEFMEAKKVLQG
+668 EFVKAKEVLEG
-681 LMKDYIDEGTHG
+681 LMKDYIDLGTYG
-693 EELEPLNWDIDNSN
+693 EELEPLNWDADTSN

-712 DYYYKLINLQDQLAD
+712 DYYYQLINLQDQLAD

-747 DDVGAYVKAKYDE
+747 DDVDAYVKAKYDE

-790 ASHEYKDVLS
+790 ASQEYKDVLS

-967 LDTINSYDLMNASIT
+967 LDTINSYELMNASIT

-1127 EMEEFGAEFDWA
+1127 EMEEFGAEFNWA

-1190 TIAEMQGVKGKV
+1190 TIAEMQEVKGKV

-1401 GTARASGDWGTA
+1401 GTAKASGDWGTA

-1482 AVTGG
+1482 AVMGG

-1534 TTKDFEETFDW
+1534 STKDFEETFDW

-1552 ISEAIDRVKT
+1552 ISEAIDRIKT

-1574 NNALG
+1574 NSALG

-1599 MAQANSV
+1599 MVQANSV

-1654 LHEEIASLYKDKF
+1654 LHEEIAKLYKDKF

-1687 YKTGMDALQAQGYK
+1687 YKTGMDTLQAQGYK
-1701 GSIVYYKA
+1701 GSTVYYKA
-1709 LKQAETESIGVLKE
+1709 LQKAETESIGVLKE

-1771 YEKSMRELNWEY
+1771 YAKSMRELNWEY

-1903 DLIDAYTDSLDSAK
+1903 DLMDAYTDSLDSAK

-1971 TEYEQYISDQKK
+1971 TEYDRYITDQKK
-1983 LLDELYTEYETIL
+1983 LLDDLYNEYELSL
-1996 NARLDDV
+1996 NARLDNV
-2003 DALISDMIDTIN
+2003 DAFLSDMIDSIN
-2015 ANSSSIGDTIQ
+2015 ANSSSISDTIQ

-2036 TESMNS
+2036 SETMNS
-2042 IWTNEGGAFAVISKY
+2042 IWTNDGGAFTVISKY
-2057 GEQFL
+2057 GDQFL
-2062 SQNTSTLNAILGI
+2062 TQNTSTLNAILGI

-2153 RLKAKGFDAN
+2153 RLQAKGFDAN

-2204 LKNAPKAENA
+2204 LKNAAKAENA
-2214 WVNELGNESIV
+2214 WVNELGSESIV

-2257 PSDFISKNLFSNGVR
+2257 PSDFIGKNLMNNKILSGI
-2272 SDVEPRVYVDN
+2272 EPYVNVDN
-2283 RKIGEVEFNL
+2283 SRIEKVEFIL
-2293 PNVLNYEDFMR
+2293 PNVQNYEDIMNR
-2304 RMQRDNK
+2304 ARKDMK
-2311 FEGMIQDMTIGI
+2311 FEGMIQAMTVRRLTG
-2323 VAGKSSLAKNKYRW
+2323 GSSLAKHKYKW

>member
-13 DTSKVEAQLNALTNK
+13 DTSKAEAQINALTSK
-28 KYKLQF
+28 KHKLQF
-34 DTLNASSITKDLENE
+34 DTVDTASMMKNLESD
-49 MAKAGKSAGSS
+49 MAKAGKDAGSS
-60 FSKNLSQSLSGA
+60 FSKNLSQSLSSA
-72 NVSKQ
+72 NVNKQ
-77 FSSINS
+77 FSSINN

-96 VHGLGNIVGSLTKYF
+96 VHGLDNVIGSVTKYF
-111 SAYRLIANSMQ
+111 SAYRLIANGLQ
-122 ELKNGFQFVN
+122 ELKNGFQLVTAV
-132 ELDDAITNISYTM
+132 DDAMTNISYTM

-150 QLQKFSTQAI
+150 QLQKFSAQAI

-173 LESATLYA
+173 LEASTLYA

-204 GMGGEKSAKTLQS
+204 SMGGEKSAKTLQS

-289 GSQVG
+289 GSQIG

-340 DLDSILGDLSNK
+340 DLDSILGDLSDK

-388 QRVEDATNLTDSPTL
+388 QRVEDATNLTNSPTL

-475 HGSYFTTMASAI
+475 HGSYFSTMASAI

-591 VEGASEALGGKSDA
+591 VESASEALGGKSDA

-612 AQTYLEKLQA
+612 AQTYLEKLQE
-622 VEAEQIK
+622 VEAEQIR
-629 QAKIDATKERD
+629 QAKINATKERD

-681 LMKDYIDEGTHG
+681 LMKDYIDEGTYG
-693 EELEPLNWDIDNSN
+693 EELEPLNWDVDNSN

-747 DDVGAYVKAKYDE
+747 DDVDAYVKAKYDE
-760 LKYSYEAKNGIPTTV
+760 LKYSYEAKNGISTTV
-775 EEYNKMHDSILDNID
+775 DEYNKMHDSILNNID
-790 ASHEYKDVLS
+790 ASQEYKDVLS

-967 LDTINSYDLMNASIT
+967 LDTINSYELMNASIT

-1050 TEAVNSYMQS
+1050 TKAVNSYMQS
-1060 ISDLFTHDSD
+1060 ISDLFTHDSE

-1127 EMEEFGAEFDWA
+1127 EMEEFGAEFNWA

-1190 TIAEMQGVKGKV
+1190 TIAEMQEVKGKV

-1246 IALFQQFQQAKE
+1246 IALFQKFQQAKE

-1368 DTSLVKTTFTATGT
+1368 DISLVKTTFTATGT

-1396 TAHAY
+1396 TAHAS
-1401 GTARASGDWGTA
+1401 GTAKAGGNWGTA

-1434 MWYTVGDSGAE
+1434 MWHLVGISGAE

-1461 QSLLANGFVSGRA
+1461 QSLLANGFVAGRA
-1474 TALVGGTA
+1474 SALVSGTA
-1482 AVTGG
+1482 AVTGS

-1518 KSSKNNGSGSS
+1518 KSSKSSGSS
-1529 KSSSS
+1529 SSSS
-1534 TTKDFEETFDW
+1534 STKDFEETFDW

-1654 LHEEIASLYKDKF
+1654 LHEEIAKLYKDKF

-1687 YKTGMDALQAQGYK
+1687 YKTGMDTLQAQGYK
-1701 GSIVYYKA
+1701 GSTVYYKA
-1709 LKQAETESIGVLKE
+1709 LQKAETESIGVLKE

-1759 ESIQDAELSLLQ
+1759 ESIQDAELSLIQ

-1971 TEYEQYISDQKK
+1971 TEYDRYITDQKK
-1983 LLDELYTEYETIL
+1983 LLDDLYNEYELSL
-1996 NARLDDV
+1996 NARLDNV
-2003 DALISDMIDTIN
+2003 DAFLSDMIDSIN
-2015 ANSSSIGDTIQ
+2015 ANSSSISDTIQ

-2036 TESMNS
+2036 SETMNS
-2042 IWTNEGGAFAVISKY
+2042 IWTNDGGAFTVISKY
-2057 GEQFL
+2057 GDQFL
-2062 SQNTSTLNAILGI
+2062 TQNTSTLNAILGI

-2153 RLKAKGFDAN
+2153 RLQAKGFDTN

-2214 WVNELGNESIV
+2214 WVNELGSESIV

-2257 PSDFISKNLFSNGVR
+2257 PSGFISGNLFNNGIL
-2272 SDVEPRVYVDN
+2272 SGLEPYMRVN
-2283 RKIGEVEFNL
+2283 NNSIGEVTFNL
-2293 PNVLNYEDFMR
+2293 PNVTNYEEFMNR
-2304 RMQRDNK
+2304 AKKDEK
-2311 FEGMIQDMTIGI
+2311 FEDMIQAMTIGV
-2323 VAGKSSLAKNKYRW
+2323 VAGKSTLAKNKYKW